1 MAALNIQI
9 EVSNMG
15 MYEMETLKHKVTVYA
30 KKLIAASKK
39 AEVETMDKQYRHESL
54 AGIFSDEYSADDLR
68 NEYLQDKYVSTQLLI
83 CPK

>member
-9 EVSNMG
+9 EVPDLG
-15 MYEMETLKHKVTVYA
+15 IYEMAALKHKLTVYA

-39 AEVETMDKQYRHESL
+39 TETEVVNKQYRHESL

-68 NEYLQDKYVSTQLLI
+68 NGYLQEKYGV
-83 CPK
+83 

>member
-9 EVSNMG
+9 EVPNMG

-39 AEVETMDKQYRHESL
+39 AEVGTMDKQYRHES
-54 AGIFSDEYSADDLR
+54 
-68 NEYLQDKYVSTQLLI
+68 
-83 CPK
+83 